1 MAPSS
6 PIDADSL
13 PSSMAPQNMETNI
26 QPFYVLHK
34 ASSRGKDRKS
44 AGQGKKRRRK
54 DAPSSLQSP
63 KKLEG
68 SIAEEHD
75 GHHLQQLQ
83 FEAFCSVW
91 SKIESTIKD
100 VLRDTNA
107 SVFNEIRQWVLA
119 CFNATRSTR
128 EPSFAN
134 SVGSFPVLNESTPRQ
149 LFTGLVITK
158 NMEFVDDILTFEE
171 LSHFLELQGCHVG
184 MLSSLDFSVKN
195 GIVGCLK
202 ALLREFMHATMDS
215 ADISNLASWYREQGN
230 HNKPLVLIIND
241 VERCSR
247 TVLSDFIPMLSE
259 WVNRLPVILIFGVAT
274 TVDSLKNILP
284 SHVLHHLCP
293 AKFMLG
299 SPADR
304 MDSIIKAVLVKH
316 CAIFG
321 IGYKVVLFLR
331 NNFLNKDGTLT
342 SFIRGLKIA
351 CMLHFSVE
359 PLSIILSQALA
370 EEDQEDGK
378 SALSSD
384 TVLKYVHGLPSCARN
399 QMADETGRNL
409 AQGLSTLVRAKKLWS
424 TAVLCLHEAG
434 KYNRIR
440 LLDVFC
446 EVLNPDLFPPRA
458 SDCHV
463 ADENDCGLSSSNS
476 YQQCSIIQR
485 GGCISQI
492 LRKLRDLPP
501 AMLFQLIRSWEKCTA
516 GVAEIHDKL
525 KTLQS
530 SLRCED
536 GKRPTK
542 SSDISKKHATRISL
556 NSEKDS
562 RILNSQVIAFMN
574 DLVWNY
580 MRPISC
586 MPFHEIACFNEVE
599 KLQLA
604 LTGDPRSRIQ
614 VDLLDANKILRCSC
628 CKKSSSALLPSMHD
642 SSIMYSLAE
651 EHGDVINLHD
661 WFKSFQT
668 IILDHKNKRKQK
680 LKQSPHKRK
689 RKDTNE
695 SSDPSEASIQAR
707 FCNAVTELQI
717 IGLLRMPSKRRPDC
731 VQRVAFGF

>member
-6 PIDADSL
+6 PIGDDLL
-13 PSSMAPQNMETNI
+13 PSSMAPQNIENDI

-54 DAPSSLQSP
+54 EAPSSLQSP
-63 KKLEG
+63 KKHEG

-75 GHHLQQLQ
+75 GHHLHQLQ
-83 FEAFCSVW
+83 FEAFCSFW

-100 VLRDTNA
+100 VLRNIDG
-107 SVFNEIRQWVLA
+107 SVFDEILQWVMS
-119 CFNATRSTR
+119 CFNATRSTG

-134 SVGSFPVLNESTPRQ
+134 SIGSFPVLNGSTPRQ

-171 LSHFLELQGCHVG
+171 LSLFLKHQGFHVG

-195 GIVGCLK
+195 GIAGCLK
-202 ALLREFMHATMDS
+202 ALLREFMDTTMDS

-230 HNKPLVLIIND
+230 YNKPLVLIIND
-241 VERCSR
+241 LERCSR

-259 WVNRLPVILIFGVAT
+259 WVNRVPMILIFGVVT
-274 TVDSLKNILP
+274 TVDSLRNILP

-293 AKFMLG
+293 CKFMLG

-304 MDSIIKAVLVKH
+304 MDSIIEAVLLKH
-316 CAIFG
+316 CAIFS
-321 IGYKVVLFLR
+321 IGYKVALFLR

-342 SFIRGLKIA
+342 SFIRALKIA

-359 PLSIILSQALA
+359 PLSLILSQALA

-378 SALSSD
+378 FALPPD
-384 TVLKYVHGLPSCARN
+384 TLKYVHELPSRARN

-409 AQGLSTLVRAKKLWS
+409 AQGLSNLVSVKKLWS
-424 TAVLCLHEAG
+424 AAVLCLHQAG

-440 LLDVFC
+440 LLDLFC
-446 EVLNPDLFPPRA
+446 EALFLSKA

-463 ADENDCGLSSSNS
+463 GNGNDSGLPSSNS
-476 YQQCSIIQR
+476 NQQCSIIQEC
-485 GGCISQI
+485 GYISQI
-492 LRKLRDLPP
+492 FRKLRDFPP
-501 AMLFQLIRSWEKCTA
+501 EMLFQLVKSWEISTA
-516 GVAEIHDKL
+516 GVVEIHDKL

-536 GKRPTK
+536 GKGPTK
-542 SSDISKKHATRISL
+542 STDISKKHAARISL

-562 RILNSQVIAFMN
+562 RILNSRVVAFMN
-574 DLVWNY
+574 DLVRSF

-586 MPFHEIACFNEVE
+586 MPFQEISCFNDVE

-614 VDLLDANKILRCSC
+614 VDLLNSNKILQCSC

-651 EHGDVINLHD
+651 EHGDLINLHD
-661 WFKSFQT
+661 WFKSFKT

-680 LKQSPHKRK
+680 LKLSPHKRK

-695 SSDPSEASIQAR
+695 STDPSEASIQAR

-731 VQRVAFGF
+731 VQRVAFGL